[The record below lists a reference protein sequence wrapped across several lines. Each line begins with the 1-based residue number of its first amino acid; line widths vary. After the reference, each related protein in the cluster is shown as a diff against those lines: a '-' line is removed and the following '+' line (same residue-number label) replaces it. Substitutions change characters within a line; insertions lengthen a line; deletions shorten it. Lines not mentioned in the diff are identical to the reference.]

1 MFKNYKEQREFWNL
15 EILPVVMIADLIA
28 DGDHDGCTALT
39 KATIPV
45 TCGQAIE
52 VPERMLKCI
61 FSIAGDQA
69 ARIFNPGAETSG
81 YKVE

>member
-1 MFKNYKEQREFWNL
+1 M
-15 EILPVVMIADLIA
+15 MADLIA

-61 FSIAGDQA
+61 FSYVAGDQA
-69 ARIFNPGAETSG
+69 ARIFSPGAVISG
-81 YKVE
+81 YRVVE

>member
-1 MFKNYKEQREFWNL
+1 M